1 MKITQMISGLIA
13 MVIIFIAIS
22 GNVVK
27 AADDRAYGDSL
38 AQDDEIWEMVERIVN
53 KSKVPG
59 VSIVL
64 IQGSE
69 SSYYSYGYAD
79 VVEGKRVDEDTLF
92 ELGSMSKAFTAL
104 AILLLEDQGL
114 LSLEEPVSRYIPW
127 FRVHYK
133 GNFNG
138 TSIDAD
144 VDITIGDLLYHTSGI
159 PFQTLGY
166 IPEGNSDRMLEETVR
181 MITEFQLDFYP
192 GDRYQ
197 YATVNYDIL
206 GYLIQVISGQ
216 TYEEYIQQNILSPL
230 ALQRTYM
237 YPEDAAE
244 TDKLSA
250 GHKITFFSARPFEA
264 AVYRGNTPAGYILSD
279 AVDMERWM
287 RIQMGLVD
295 IPETYRRVIEK
306 SHEGNTAVT
315 ALNNYDYAAG
325 WLVHVNGSDIRHD
338 GSNPGFSSMIIMHP
352 ESQVGICVLANMNS
366 SAPGY
371 LAENILNLL
380 QDKELTKYHLDFY
393 MSMDALFSIIL
404 IGAVVVGCYFLMLII
419 KSLYELTRGLRKKS
433 RLQGV
438 KVAGIMLAVPLII
451 YFGFCIYYLPN
462 VLFQRLPWSAVTVW
476 ASHLVMPGCMAGF
489 LVFFIFMTY
498 VLLVFNFPRENERC
512 YAALIPLSLING
524 IASAMIILTINESF
538 NRNLEYSKELL
549 VYFVF
554 ALLFFVYT
562 LKLLQGRMIVITN
575 EITYEKRMVMIERIM
590 GSSYQDIEKIG
601 TERIFSGLNNDCAS
615 LGILPEIV
623 VGLISNILTLFF
635 CMSYLLA
642 KSFWMFAVSLG
653 IILLNGYISFITSRI
668 ASRCWEQNRDIQ
680 DTYFGQMQDLMDGF
694 KELTL
699 NRQRRHSFWQDM
711 KKYSRKSTELNKS
724 ASVKFLNFSLYNTL
738 MYNIV
743 FGAVVFLFPIFMQ
756 NSDVNQLRE
765 NLFIVFYMI
774 GPLGAVAGAIP
785 RLTQVN
791 VNRKRID
798 RLINELKA
806 VAEDASQETDNLP
819 ALPRDVIV
827 SFDGVTFTYPVDDEQ
842 SETEFVLGPI
852 TTDFKSGETTFI
864 TGGNG
869 SGKSTLGKLITGLY
883 SPMEGRV
890 LVNGTEVNRRELNE
904 LFSSVYSDFTLFKKL
919 YGIDYQQNKKAVWD
933 YIDLMGLR
941 GKVTIS
947 EEGEFGSLDLSAG
960 QRKRLAFVISCLEDK
975 PMVLLDEWAAEQDPV
990 FRAFF
995 YRELLPM
1002 LKEKGK
1008 GVIVITHDDRYFDE
1022 ADKMIKLERGQ
1033 VI

>member
-1 MKITQMISGLIA
+1 MKKTLMISVLITMA
-13 MVIIFIAIS
+13 IIFIAVS

-27 AADDRAYGDSL
+27 ATDNRAYGASL
-38 AQDDEIWEMVERIVN
+38 AQDDEIGEMVERIVR
-53 KSKVPG
+53 KAKVPG

-64 IQGSE
+64 VQGSE

-79 VVEGKRVDEDTLF
+79 VVEGKRVEEDTLF
-92 ELGSMSKAFTAL
+92 ELGSMSKAFTGL
-104 AILLLEDQGL
+104 AILLLEDQEI
-114 LSLEEPVSRYIPW
+114 LSLEDPVSRFIPW
-127 FRVHYK
+127 FCVHYK
-133 GNFNG
+133 GDFNG

-166 IPEGNSDRMLEETVR
+166 IPEGNSDRMLEDTVR
-181 MITEFQLDFYP
+181 MITGFQLDFYP

-206 GYLIQVISGQ
+206 GYLIQLISGQ
-216 TYEEYIQQNILSPL
+216 TYEEFIQQNILSPL
-230 ALQRTYM
+230 ELHRTHM
-237 YPEDAAE
+237 YPEDAAG
-244 TDKLSA
+244 TGKLSV

-264 AVYRGNTPAGYILSD
+264 PVYRGNTPAGYILSD

-287 RIQMGLVD
+287 RIQMGLED
-295 IPETYRRVIEK
+295 IPETYRRIIDK

-315 ALNNYDYAAG
+315 AISNYDYAAG

-338 GSNPGFSSMIIMHP
+338 GSNPGFSSMLIMQP
-352 ESQVGICVLANMNS
+352 KSQVGICVLANMNS

-371 LAENILNLL
+371 LAENVLNLI
-380 QDKELTKYHLDFY
+380 QDKELTKYHSDFY
-393 MSMDALFSIIL
+393 ISMDVLFSIIL
-404 IGAVVVGCYFLMLII
+404 IGAAVAGCYFLLLIFKGI
-419 KSLYELTRGLRKKS
+419 YELTRGLRRKS

-438 KVAGIMLAVPLII
+438 KIAGIMLAIPLII

-462 VLFQRLPWSAVTVW
+462 ILFQRLPWNAVTVW
-476 ASHLVMPGCMAGF
+476 GPQLVQPGCVAGF
-489 LVFFIFMTY
+489 LVYFIFMAY

-524 IASAMIILTINESF
+524 IASAMIIFTINESF
-538 NRNLEYSKELL
+538 NRNLEYSKEML

-554 ALLFFVYT
+554 AILFFVYT

-575 EITYEKRMVMIERIM
+575 EITYEKRMIMIERIM
-590 GSSYQDIEKIG
+590 GSSYQDVEKIG

-623 VGLISNILTLFF
+623 VGLISNILTLLF
-635 CMSYLLA
+635 CLSYLLT
-642 KSFWMFAVSLG
+642 KSFWAFAVSLG
-653 IILLNGYISFITSRI
+653 IILLNGCISLITSKR

-680 DTYFGQMQDLMDGF
+680 DTYFGQMQDLMGGF

-699 NRQRRHSFWQDM
+699 NRRRRRSFWQDIR
-711 KKYSRKSTELNKS
+711 KYSRKSAELNKS

-743 FGAVVFLFPIFMQ
+743 FGAVVFLFPMIMQ
-756 NSDVNQLRE
+756 NPDVNQLRE

-798 RLINELKA
+798 RLIHELEA
-806 VAEDASQETDNLP
+806 VAEDTFQETDNLP
-819 ALPRDVIV
+819 DLSRDVIV
-827 SFDGVTFTYPVDDEQ
+827 SFDGVTFTYPTVDEQ
-842 SETEFVLGPI
+842 PETDFVLGPI
-852 TTDFKSGETTFI
+852 TADFKSGETVFI

-890 LVNGTEVNRRELNE
+890 LVNGTEVKRREL
-904 LFSSVYSDFTLFKKL
+904 SDFNLFKKL

-947 EEGEFGSLDLSAG
+947 EEGEFASLDLSAG

-975 PMVLLDEWAAEQDPV
+975 PMVLLDEWAAEQDPM
-990 FRAFF
+990 FRSFF

-1008 GVIVITHDDRYFDE
+1008 GVIVITHDDRYFNE
-1022 ADKMIKLERGQ
+1022 ADKMIKLERGLE
-1033 VI
+1033 I